1 MIEAASA
8 ESVAATPEQV
18 FDFVADVS
26 NQARWNK
33 DVNNLVQ
40 LTDGPPQV
48 GTRMTGDFNR
58 IGRIDTEITVFDR
71 PSRLVLASTGAQADM
86 TLDFHF
92 EPEGG
97 STLMTVSGSVSLKG
111 GLRFMEAA
119 LRGQVAAQYADRAR
133 AIKEALTAGA

>member
-1 MIEAASA
+1 VIEAASV

-26 NQARWNK
+26 NQALWNK
-33 DVNNLVQ
+33 DVSNLVQ
-40 LTDGPPQV
+40 VTDGPPQV

-58 IGRIDTEITVFDR
+58 LGRIDTELTVFER
-71 PSRLVLASTGAQADM
+71 PERLVLASTGAQAEM
-86 TLDFHF
+86 TLDFRF
-92 EPEGG
+92 EPEGA

-119 LRGQVAAQYADRAR
+119 LRGPVAMQYAERAR
-133 AIKEALTAGA
+133 AIRDALSGDT